1 MAPPASKGSA
11 KKSTTHKHTAHS
23 GHATSGSAGPSR
35 VTRQEV
41 RHLSP
46 GDLQNY
52 RTAIATMQGIS
63 DNRGFQVIAGYHGVP
78 GQFCEHGTP
87 LFLPWHRAYMYHF
100 EQFLRD
106 RLGNTAIP
114 WWDWTSGPSHT
125 TGIPPAFADAK
136 DDAGKLNPL
145 FTFKVNLP
153 GQLMGNTKRKPH
165 NPATLP
171 TTANVDKAINDRPEF
186 ADFTAFLEQ
195 IHNNV
200 HVWCGGNMGVIPFA
214 AFDPVFYSHHCMID
228 RIWYLWQIKN
238 GINNIPSDLLNVS
251 LPPFGMK
258 VSDVLDISHL
268 GYQYAVSLISG

>member
-1 MAPPASKGSA
+1 
-11 KKSTTHKHTAHS
+11 
-23 GHATSGSAGPSR
+23 
-35 VTRQEV
+35 V

-46 GDLQNY
+46 ADLQNY
-52 RTAIATMQGIS
+52 RTAIAAMQGIS

-87 LFLPWHRAYMYHF
+87 LFLPWHRAYLYHF

-106 RLGNTAIP
+106 HVSATCIP
-114 WWDWTSGPSHT
+114 WWDWTSGPSHAG
-125 TGIPPAFADAK
+125 GIPPAFGDAK
-136 DDAGKLNPL
+136 DPVGKPNPL
-145 FTFKVNLP
+145 FMFKVNLP
-153 GQLMGNTKRKPH
+153 GQLTGNTKRKPG
-165 NPATLP
+165 NPAALP
-171 TTANVDKAINDRPEF
+171 TSANVTKCLERTEF
-186 ADFTAFLEQ
+186 NDFTAGLEQ

-200 HVWCGGNMGVIPFA
+200 HGWTGGDMGVIPFA
-214 AFDPVFYSHHCMID
+214 AFDPIFYSHHCMID

-268 GYQYAVSLISG
+268 GYQYAVSQISG